1 MNKKQLIRELSNRTG
16 LSLIDSDKYLN
27 VILSIITSSLRNGEG
42 VFLRKFGSFMI
53 RERKSK
59 RVKEI
64 ATKKIITIPSKKKVK
79 FTTQILNSKPTI

>member
-53 RERKSK
+53 RERK
-59 RVKEI
+59 
-64 ATKKIITIPSKKKVK
+64 
-79 FTTQILNSKPTI
+79 